1 MDKTLNFVPA
11 ILPLKAHSGSL
22 GRIMAVPTTSNLC
35 ALLLD
40 HQSPWAF
47 ECKNYSFLLP
57 HLKETGWNRAVSVD
71 ARLLSLLLHVY
82 V

>member
-1 MDKTLNFVPA
+1 MNFVSA

-22 GRIMAVPTTSNLC
+22 GRTMGVSTTSNLC

-47 ECKNYSFLLP
+47 EPKNYSILLP
-57 HLKETGWNRAVSVD
+57 HLKEIGWNRAVSVD
-71 ARLLSLLLHVY
+71 AQLLPLLLHVFI
-82 V
+82 

>member
-1 MDKTLNFVPA
+1 MNFVPV

-22 GRIMAVPTTSNLC
+22 GRTMGVPTTSNLC

-47 ECKNYSFLLP
+47 EPKNYSFLLP
-57 HLKETGWNRAVSVD
+57 HLKEIGWNRAVSVD